1 MWPAYLKW
9 FSFLNRFNLGF
20 SNRRSW
26 RSRLL
31 FNWQIGKRY
40 AKHGDVFRLREIVIG
55 NSAKSSA
62 DNLLTQQLTGECSDT
77 ENVRNS
83 LCVPTFREHVHTN
96 NALHLFSGFA
106 FLADS
111 VHFFSNRFG
120 KLAFILGHLSSFVR
134 FNFIKCVLI
143 NAKQTFFVAQLTRND
158 MSVFDSIFN
167 SGRCELS
174 DKE

>member
-9 FSFLNRFNLGF
+9 LSFLNRFSF
-20 SNRRSW
+20 CRSNRRSW
-26 RSRLL
+26 RSRFF
-31 FNWQIGKRY
+31 FNRQIGKRH
-40 AKHGDVFRLREIVIG
+40 AEHGDVFRLREIVIG

-77 ENVRNS
+77 ENMRNS
-83 LCVPTFREHVHTN
+83 LRVPTFREHVHTN

-134 FNFIKCVLI
+134 FNFIERVLV
-143 NAKQTFFVAQLTRND
+143 NT
-158 MSVFDSIFN
+158 
-167 SGRCELS
+167 E
-174 DKE
+174 